1 MPASSIAQ
9 QNFMR
14 LVNAYKKGGLK
25 KSEVS
30 PQVVATA
37 KEMTKKQI
45 EDYTTAKKNAPDKA
59 PMARQDMPEASVE
72 IEDISLKDLIGFL
85 AELEKMEQSS
95 MPYMPRSKMYMKIN

>member
-30 PQVVATA
+30 PAVVATA

-45 EDYTTAKKNAPDKA
+45 SDYTTAKKGAPDKA

-72 IEDISLKDLIGFL
+72 ISLKDLIGFL

-95 MPYMPRSKMYMKIN
+95 MPYMRRSKMYMKIN